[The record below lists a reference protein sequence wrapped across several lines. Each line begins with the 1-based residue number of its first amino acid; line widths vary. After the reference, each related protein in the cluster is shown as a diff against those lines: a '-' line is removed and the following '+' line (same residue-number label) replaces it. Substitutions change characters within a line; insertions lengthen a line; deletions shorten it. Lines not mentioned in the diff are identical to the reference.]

1 MNINWFPG
9 HMKKATDQIKEKLKL
24 VDLCCE
30 VIDARIPY
38 SSRNM
43 MVEEVTQAKPLLI
56 IINKSDMAD
65 LNETK
70 KWLRHFEEQGKK
82 AIPFNAQQDN
92 KSKIVYQAAEELIA
106 DKLENRRSK
115 GIEKEEIRMMV
126 FGIPNSGKS
135 TFINNLSNRRSA
147 KVGNRPGVTTAQ
159 QWIKTNEKLLLMDTP
174 GILWNKFTGKQ
185 ALHLAYTGAI
195 RDEVLEIQEIGF
207 SFIKDML
214 KTNED
219 KLVNRYEIE
228 KGLEAIQAMD
238 QIAENRGAITKGGE
252 IDYHRAAQIVL
263 DDFRKLRLGPLTL
276 ERVEDNDGKR

>member
-38 SSRNM
+38 SSRNL
-43 MVEEVTQAKPLLI
+43 MVEEATKTKPLLY

-65 LNETK
+65 PNETK
-70 KWLRHFEEQGKK
+70 KWLNHFEQEGKK
-82 AIPFNAQQDN
+82 ALAFNAQQDN
-92 KSKIVYQAAEELIA
+92 KTKLVYQAAAELIS
-106 DKLENRRSK
+106 DKLENRKAK
-115 GIEKEEIRMMV
+115 GIEKEEIRMLV

-159 QWIKTNEKLLLMDTP
+159 QWIKTNENLLLMDTP
-174 GILWNKFTGKQ
+174 GILWNKFTGTQ

-195 RDEVLEIQEIGF
+195 RDEVLELQEIGF

-214 KTNED
+214 KNNEE
-219 KLVNRYEIE
+219 KLIKRYQIDE
-228 KGLEAIQAMD
+228 GLEPIQAMD
-238 QIAENRGAITKGGE
+238 QIAEDRGAISRGGE
-252 IDYHRAAQIVL
+252 IDYHRAAQIIL

-276 ERVEDNDGKR
+276 ERVEDYHGKR